1 MIVYVLRRL
10 SHAVLTVF
18 GVMVITFVLF
28 RGMAG
33 DIASAHL
40 GQKAKQQ
47 QRADWLHRH
56 GYDRPLLVNVHRRLR
71 IVDLTEG
78 SKPFWAQDVE
88 DDGPAE
94 VLALFAPSAPMDAGS
109 QAVDML
115 LGRYVAWLSEGT
127 SVDKLVRGHGRDVP
141 RRSKASKNA
150 GGRTAQRPG
159 APEANGEKTAISG
172 KVKFHLKD
180 GSSLEVDL
188 TAVKTCGDVIDR
200 INTHPENRERIR
212 AGITRWSAPAF
223 FDTQFVDHLVGSVT
237 FRTRSLLTN
246 EKLTKTIADR
256 APVSLALTVPAM
268 AFGWLAGLAISSF
281 VAYYRNTAFDKIVVF
296 LCVLGMCIPFL
307 AFMIYGQWFMFAVA
321 PARAYGLFYRSNIYI
336 PILIMVIA
344 GLGGSVRFYRT
355 IILDQVNQ
363 DYVRT
368 ARAKGAPLPD
378 VLFKHVLKN
387 CMLPILT
394 HLIMALPFLIMGSLL
409 VETYF
414 GIPGL
419 GDLMI
424 SSISNRDE
432 PIISAMVFLSALIYT
447 LGVIVTDISYAVF
460 DPRIRLR

>member
-1 MIVYVLRRL
+1 MIVYMLRRL
-10 SHAVLTVF
+10 SQAALTVV

-33 DIASAHL
+33 DIASAHV
-40 GQKAKQQ
+40 GQKATQQ

-71 IVDLTEG
+71 IVDLTQG
-78 SKPFWAQDVE
+78 AKPFWAEDVE
-88 DDGPAE
+88 DKGPADA
-94 VLALFAPSAPMDAGS
+94 LALFAPVANKDAGGEV
-109 QAVDML
+109 VDVL

-127 SVDKLVRGHGRDVP
+127 SVDALVRGLGRDVP
-141 RRSKASKNA
+141 RRRKVSTKPDARKGNV
-150 GGRTAQRPG
+150 
-159 APEANGEKTAISG
+159 EKTAISG
-172 KVKFHLKD
+172 TVKFYLKD
-180 GSSLEVDL
+180 GSSLDVDL
-188 TAVKTCGDVIDR
+188 GGVKTCGDVIDR

-212 AGITRWSAPAF
+212 AGITRWSVSAF
-223 FDTQFVDHLVGSVT
+223 FDTQFADHLVGSVT
-237 FRTRSLLTN
+237 FRTRSLVTN
-246 EKLTKTIADR
+246 EKLTRTIADR

-268 AFGWLAGLAISSF
+268 AFGWLAALMISSF
-281 VAYYRNTAFDKIVVF
+281 VAYYRGTKLDKIVVF
-296 LCVLGMCIPFL
+296 LSVLGMCIPFL

-368 ARAKGAPLPD
+368 ARAKGSPLPD

-424 SSISNRDE
+424 SSITNRDE

-447 LGVIVTDISYAVF
+447 LAVILTDISYAVF